1 MTTFYILL
9 DGDTEKDV
17 LYATNVLGEE
27 SFGKFYPSVGYTAFN
42 SIINNYPEWVEYI
55 QILDDQKKEYTIDE
69 FLDVLEKLKIKS
81 T

>member
-9 DGDTEKDV
+9 EGDTEEDA

-27 SFGKFYPSVGYTAFN
+27 SFGKFYPSAGYTAFS
-42 SIINNYPEWVEYI
+42 SIINNYPEYVDNIE
-55 QILDDQKKEYTIDE
+55 ILDDKRKKYTIDE
-69 FLDVLEKLKIKS
+69 FLDILKKLIIKN